1 MGALHRSSGSR
12 TARQPWAHKLTKI
25 PWAGGSGTGRL
36 RPCQGID
43 KERALMESRE
53 KTHQRLRLIE
63 GNTTRR
69 QPHRSETK
77 ERMRQCAA
85 GENETERTQQ
95 DSRKNRIMQNH
106 IGTATVASSVTDHT
120 KANTDLSALLLRMIQ

>member
-1 MGALHRSSGSR
+1 
-12 TARQPWAHKLTKI
+12 
-25 PWAGGSGTGRL
+25 
-36 RPCQGID
+36 
-43 KERALMESRE
+43 MESRE

-69 QPHRSETK
+69 QPHRSGTK

-106 IGTATVASSVTDHT
+106 IGTATVASSVTGHT